1 LPLLGVR
8 VTIES
13 TLHLESIVGAP
24 GRGESDLHMD
34 DNFQALL
41 DLAGVNA
48 VMIFDEAGRLVSQ
61 RGKAIYDRPLC
72 EAVSVI
78 LARGVDSIALQ
89 HPGWE
94 SAAAQFADGTVL
106 LRNLGAVA
114 SASYVLAVVADGTL
128 NPAFATVALRITS
141 KQARRAIELGQGLTP
156 SPGSSAVLA
165 SSLDP
170 LPRASGSQNLGAPA
184 HPASGSRPGLASSG
198 VSWSQVGASGVSSQI
213 ATADPASSA
222 YLSRCVKAL
231 AQHVGPMAKIFV
243 EEAVRR
249 VCQGGPFS
257 LAQARPVAEEL
268 ASQVEDADDRSAFL
282 KAMGSTD
289 AAKPG
294 KPGKAEKPG
303 KADAQPTLTT
313 FATRSAVLFR
323 PAVFHEQIVPA
334 YKAFANDR
342 ERILLR
348 ELLERAR
355 PLVAK
360 ERTGLGPN
368 LIIQSELNDA
378 LKKLGSELTPFGD
391 LDRLARGTLVTG
403 LVDALCVPW
412 DLKEIPVQRTWGCP
426 LSEYLEPRSPWLA
439 GHLLRGVPAGT
450 EVKLPSGAAIRLCA
464 AQEVDR
470 IRDELVLVPRPPG
483 QDAVQREY
491 DTLLAML
498 DVIGGAPDLVLAL
511 WSR

>member
-1 LPLLGVR
+1 
-8 VTIES
+8 
-13 TLHLESIVGAP
+13 
-24 GRGESDLHMD
+24 MD

-48 VMIFDEAGRLVSQ
+48 VMIFDDAGRLVSQ

-72 EAVSVI
+72 EQVSVI

-106 LRNLGAVA
+106 LRNLGTVA
-114 SASYVLAVVADGTL
+114 SASYVLAVVADGRL

-198 VSWSQVGASGVSSQI
+198 VSWSQVGASGVSRQV

-243 EEAVRR
+243 EETVRR
-249 VCQGGPFS
+249 VCQGAPFS
-257 LAQARPVAEEL
+257 LAQARPLAEDL
-268 ASQVEDADDRSAFL
+268 ASQVEDADDRAAFL

-294 KPGKAEKPG
+294 KPV
-303 KADAQPTLTT
+303 KADALPTLTT

-323 PAVFHEQIVPA
+323 PAAFHEQIVPA

-348 ELLERAR
+348 ELLERSR

-368 LIIQSELNDA
+368 LIILSELNDA

-391 LDRLARGTLVTG
+391 LDRLVRGTVITG

-464 AQEVDR
+464 AEEVDR

-483 QDAVQREY
+483 PDALQREY